1 LEFGGNNGDNNNGN
15 KTGAI
20 HGPLIDEGI
29 SLFAFWAISLLGG
42 CLCFAGIFLLL
53 LYSSLQMG
61 VLDSPCACITHL
73 EVSVF
78 FSSFL

>member
-29 SLFAFWAISLLGG
+29 FSRCFWGISLLGG
-42 CLCFAGIFLLL
+42 WLFTGIFLLL
-53 LYSSLQMG
+53 FYILRYTVDG
-61 VLDSPCACITHL
+61 CA
-73 EVSVF
+73 
-78 FSSFL
+78 